1 MSHQTKA
8 HSIWGGGAATT
19 TKGAAVSRVG
29 ANVVGEVVRFRTFPS
44 ETSRRLMATMALAM
58 DMPRALMKMEG
69 GAVGHVDIPHD
80 SPDDVSDADWS
91 DAESE
96 GGVEDVEEVD
106 DWLDNTKEGGKKKQK
121 PRTIFHPSKMQ
132 MARTISKCLPKQ
144 DVEQFELLFKTFQGV
159 TECPS
164 GCDNC
169 GTDVNAFI
177 IKTRVGCIDT
187 LGTSASIRC
196 GECGL

>member
-106 DWLDNTKEGGKKKQK
+106 DWLDNTKEGKKQK

-159 TECPS
+159 T
-164 GCDNC
+164 GVRL
-169 GTDVNAFI
+169 DVTI
-177 IKTRVGCIDT
+177 VE
-187 LGTSASIRC
+187 LMSMHS
-196 GECGL
+196 